1 MYNDSEIEQK
11 LINLLENH
19 GIVLNFADDREKNI
33 FDYGL
38 DSLGFVS
45 LMVEM
50 EEEFNIDIDDS
61 YLNRVDFISIHELVE
76 LVSNCKKSNI

>member
-45 LMVEM
+45 LMVEI
-50 EEEFNIDIDDS
+50 EEEFNIAVDDS
-61 YLNRVDFISIHELVE
+61 YLNRVDFISMHELVE
-76 LVSNCKKSNI
+76 LVSSCKK